1 VSPAVRPRRTARTGC
16 NFTRSFTSPKRPCV
30 SVGKVVGV
38 TIVGSRA
45 VVALTAA
52 ALALLGL
59 TARADAASYA
69 KGLDVSNW
77 QGTIDWLQVADDDY
91 TFAFAKATESTSFT
105 DVTYALNRSGTKALG
120 IRLGAYHFARP
131 SGTGD
136 AAIVANAIAEADHFV
151 DVAQPRSGD
160 LPPVLDLETN
170 GGLAPAAL
178 ARWTQAW
185 LDEVAARTGVQPLIY
200 ASPSFWKNRLGD
212 TTQFAEN
219 GNGLWVAHWTKAAAP
234 QVPASSWGG
243 HNWMFWQ
250 WTNCETIPGITHCTD
265 ADRAN
270 ASDPSPFALAAFPT
284 GPPASSSP
292 PTMLGTARSGT
303 RLTAVPG
310 EWSGGKPVAFTYQW
324 QSCDS
329 AGAGCTSI
337 AGATL
342 PTYVAGATDV
352 GHALKLAVTAT
363 GKAGSATAVSPAS
376 VAVGSGGSA
385 ATRLAALAPPQVS
398 GSAVAGQTL
407 SAAVGTWSGSPTSF
421 ALQWRRCDGFGS
433 ACVAVNGATGS
444 SYALTPTD
452 IGATISLL
460 VTATNSSGSQSA
472 AAPTTVVVAAAP
484 IPPAVRGSLAAPAG
498 AAGAVVTTDGRATAT
513 WQPGAVTAG
522 TTVGLE
528 SIVAPPSLAGT
539 ALSLTAGGT
548 QTTLPWPID
557 VAYASVPSGQVV
569 GFSRD
574 GRTWTA
580 VPPLTSSTLQG
591 AQLQGTYTTGAV
603 MHVLTRQA
611 GRIAVF
617 TPGKWGDPS
626 RVSPRA
632 PVVRRVT
639 PLRVT
644 RLRDGT
650 LQLITRLSTSS
661 QAHVYAAVLPT
672 NGRQPWI
679 LKQGSQLAIPLGAGS
694 TRRAQALVLQSGS
707 FPTRLRFAARTL
719 PRRSLVRLLVTATD
733 PWGRSGAFTISF
745 RVP

>member
-1 VSPAVRPRRTARTGC
+1 MWG
-16 NFTRSFTSPKRPCV
+16 FTSGFTSPKRQFA
-30 SVGKVVGV
+30 SLGNVVGV

-45 VVALTAA
+45 RWALAVT

-59 TARADAASYA
+59 AARADGASYA

-91 TFAFAKATESTSFT
+91 TFAFAKATESTDFT

-131 SGTGD
+131 GGSGD
-136 AAIVANAIAEADHFV
+136 AAIVASAIAQADHFV

-170 GGLAPAAL
+170 GGLAPAQL

-185 LDEVAARTGVQPLIY
+185 LDEVDARTGVQPLIY
-200 ASPSFWKNRLGD
+200 ASPNFWKTRLGD

-219 GNGLWVAHWTKAAAP
+219 GNGLWVAHWTKAPAP
-234 QVPASSWGG
+234 QLPAAGWSG
-243 HNWMFWQ
+243 HNWTFWQ
-250 WTNCETIPGITHCTD
+250 WTNCQTIPGITRCSD

-270 ASDPSPFALAAFPT
+270 APDPSPFALAAFPGGAPT
-284 GPPASSSP
+284 SSSP
-292 PTMLGTARSGT
+292 PTIVGSPRSGT
-303 RLTAVPG
+303 RLTGVPG

-342 PTYVAGATDV
+342 PTYVPGAADV
-352 GHALKLAVTAT
+352 GHALRLGVSAT
-363 GKAGSATAVSPAS
+363 GKAGTSTAMSPAS
-376 VAVGSGGSA
+376 VAVGAGGSA
-385 ATRLAALAPPQVS
+385 STRLAALVPPQVT
-398 GSAVAGQTL
+398 GNAVAGQTL
-407 SAAVGTWSGSPTSF
+407 TSAVGTWSGSPTSF
-421 ALQWRRCDGFGS
+421 ALQWRRCDAFGS
-433 ACVAVNGATGS
+433 GCVGVSGATGS
-444 SYALTPTD
+444 SYALTPGD
-452 IGATISLL
+452 IGATISLV
-460 VTATNSSGSQSA
+460 VTATNSSGSQSS
-472 AAPTTVVVAAAP
+472 AAPTTGVVAAAP
-484 IPPAVRGSLAAPAG
+484 IPPAVTGSLAAPAG
-498 AAGAVVTTDGRATAT
+498 TAGAVVTADSRATAT
-513 WQPGAVTAG
+513 WQPGAVPAG

-539 ALSLTAGGT
+539 ALSLTVGGA
-548 QTTLPWPID
+548 QATLSWPID
-557 VAYASVPSGQVV
+557 IAYASPPAGQVV

-580 VPPLTSSTLQG
+580 VPPITSTTLQG
-591 AQLQGTYTTGAV
+591 AQLQGTYTAAGV
-603 MHVLTRQA
+603 LHVLTRQA
-611 GRIAVF
+611 GRVALF
-617 TPGKWGDPS
+617 KPGKWGDPS
-626 RVSPRA
+626 RVSPRT

-644 RLRDGT
+644 RQRDGA
-650 LQLITRLSTSS
+650 LQLVTRLSTSS
-661 QAHVYAAVLPT
+661 QAHVDAAVLQT

-679 LKQGSQLAIPLGAGS
+679 LKRGSQLASPLGAGS
-694 TRRAQALVLQSGS
+694 THRAQALVLQSGS
-707 FPTRLRFAARTL
+707 FPTKLRLAARAL
-719 PRRSLVRLLVTATD
+719 PHRALVRLRVTATD